1 MYIYKKVLNYITQI
15 LPIKTSIRPETTALN
30 IDFKQILNKFHQ
42 DFFIKKTIFTEYKVL
57 KDVIDDYN
65 NIKQYINKSRFL
77 FEDLYYK
84 YTKTADISGKVS
96 LVNILSVLFKAKEN
110 IQNNNAQDNQVQ
122 MNAKMKL
129 NMLDGGKIFK
139 THKLVLYNDVND
151 ELNDELYDIYNSN
164 NIKNAHTYSHIYKKK
179 TKIQGKLNGKTHTK
193 TRGKLSAR
201 DKTVLIIENIHKGIK
216 DEIKFIE
223 HINHSL

>member
-1 MYIYKKVLNYITQI
+1 
-15 LPIKTSIRPETTALN
+15 
-30 IDFKQILNKFHQ
+30 
-42 DFFIKKTIFTEYKVL
+42 
-57 KDVIDDYN
+57 
-65 NIKQYINKSRFL
+65 
-77 FEDLYYK
+77 
-84 YTKTADISGKVS
+84 
-96 LVNILSVLFKAKEN
+96 
-110 IQNNNAQDNQVQ
+110 
-122 MNAKMKL
+122 MKL

-139 THKLVLYNDVND
+139 THKLVLYNDIHD

-223 HINHSL
+223 HFNHSI